1 MSVSLGAGAEQG
13 RGGRALRQGGDAGP
27 LPFCAEGLCPL
38 RAYLHGTLWALLRA
52 CVLSVPLC
60 LGRMN

>member
-13 RGGRALRQGGDAGP
+13 RGGRALRQGG
-27 LPFCAEGLCPL
+27 EGLCPL
-38 RAYLHGTLWALLRA
+38 RAYLDGTQWALLRT
-52 CVLSVPLC
+52 CVLPVPLC